1 MSGDEHKALLAQFQ
15 AELDEAKADV
25 SAAMARRDS
34 LQQIVA
40 GLRKLADPGEP
51 HGFGLTQ
58 TLPGLDTARSFG
70 DKRLSAPGPRGREA
84 VRILL
89 REAYPKP
96 LHVAEMAQLASD
108 RGWMN
113 DVESR
118 RNALNA
124 AAKRLVQDK
133 EIERG
138 SRRATFRWIQ
148 EADR

>member
-1 MSGDEHKALLAQFQ
+1 VSEEDHKALLAKFE

-25 SAAMARRDS
+25 AAALARRDS
-34 LQQIVA
+34 LIQVVA
-40 GLRKLADPGEP
+40 GLRKLISPSSDLVIAA
-51 HGFGLTQ
+51 TQ
-58 TLPGLDTARSFG
+58 RLPGLGELVNG

-89 REAYPKP
+89 QEAYPKP
-96 LHVAEMAQLASD
+96 LHITEMAQLAAD
-108 RGWMN
+108 RGWMG

-148 EADR
+148 AGDR